1 MLFAVFRQIF
11 ADESLS
17 LSLSLSFADVY
28 ERIRITKRFEVNL
41 ENAMARV
48 MAR

>member
-1 MLFAVFRQIF
+1 MFK
-11 ADESLS
+11 DKPLS
-17 LSLSLSFADVY
+17 LSLVRRDVY
-28 ERIRITKRFEVNL
+28 EGIGITKRFEVNL

>member
-1 MLFAVFRQIF
+1 MLFAVFRRIF
-11 ADESLS
+11 ADESLA
-17 LSLSLSFADVY
+17 LSLSFADVY